1 MGFRVTG
8 MRVRGE
14 VERVVSA
21 YGGQAD
27 RYRAAGEWGDR
38 TIVEVLRGHVGRRP
52 AALAVATVEG
62 ALTYAELDR
71 RSDALALGLIEAGLA
86 PGDPV
91 IFQMGNELEAVI
103 AFYGVLK
110 AGLVPVC
117 SIPNHRLHEVTEIAK
132 ATGARAHI
140 FQADYRSYDLAGLSS
155 ELAGQCPDIA
165 VRVVMRGESSPGIR
179 SLDELI
185 EGADFQRARAVVD
198 EIGRQV
204 SPEGVALF
212 QLSGGTTGVP
222 KVIPHS
228 HVGYLSIAA
237 RWSGNFGWDEQTVTL
252 HFLPVMHHA
261 GLGTVLVPTHFV
273 GGTVVLGRSVDAE
286 LLVGLIE
293 RYRVSWMHFNMAAFA
308 PLMDY
313 SARVECD
320 FSSVKHFM
328 WVFVRPEMSAQA
340 EKMLGATA
348 IGSFGAG
355 EGVHLSARP
364 DDPAEIRRYSA
375 GSTIGAHD
383 EVIVRRPDSEEP
395 VADGEVGELT
405 FRGPSVIRSY
415 LSPEHSATAFTAEGF
430 YRSGDLGHVEIIAG
444 RRCYVVDGRLKD
456 QISRGGE
463 KVMAAELELLLHDH
477 PDVREVAAIGVPDA
491 ALGERICVVVVPEV
505 AGVDPEQLRVRL
517 VEHLDKRGVA
527 KFKWPERVVAVD
539 ELPKTGVG
547 KVRKDV
553 LRSLVESGSAPTKV
567 RNQP

>member
-1 MGFRVTG
+1 
-8 MRVRGE
+8 MR
-14 VERVVSA
+14 A
-21 YGGQAD
+21 YGAEAD
-27 RYRAAGEWGDR
+27 RYREAGEWGDQ
-38 TIVEVLRGHVGRRP
+38 TIVEVLRGHAERRP
-52 AALAVATVEG
+52 TARAVATVDG
-62 ALTYAELDR
+62 SLTYAELDR
-71 RSDALALGLIEAGLA
+71 WSDALALGLVDAGLQ

-91 IFQMGNELEAVI
+91 IFQMGNELEAVV

-117 SIPNHRLHEVTEIAK
+117 SIPNHRLHEVSHIAM

-140 FQADYRSYDLAGLSS
+140 FQADYRAYDLAGLSS
-155 ELAGQCPDIA
+155 ELADRCADIV
-165 VRVVMRGESSPGIR
+165 VRVVTRGESSPGIW
-179 SLDELI
+179 SLDELTD
-185 EGADFQRARAVVD
+185 GVDLDRARAVVG
-198 EIGRQV
+198 EIQRQV
-204 SPEGVALF
+204 SPEDVALF

-228 HVGYLSIAA
+228 HAAYLSIAA
-237 RWSGNFGWDEQTVTL
+237 RWSRNFGWNEDTVTL

-286 LLVGLIE
+286 LLVSLIE
-293 RYRVSWMHFNMAAFA
+293 RYRVTWMHFNMAAFR
-308 PLMDY
+308 PLMEY
-313 SARVECD
+313 SARVDCD
-320 FSSVKHFM
+320 FSSIQHFM

-364 DDPAEIRRYSA
+364 DDPPEIRRHTA

-383 EVIVRRPDSEEP
+383 EVVVRDPDSAEP
-395 VADGEVGELT
+395 VSDGVVGELT

-415 LSPEHSATAFTAEGF
+415 LSEEHSATAFTSDGF
-430 YRSGDLGHVEIIAG
+430 YRSGDLGHVETIAG

-463 KVMAAELELLLHDH
+463 KVMAPELELLLHDH
-477 PDVREVAAIGVPDA
+477 PEVREVAAIGMPDP
-491 ALGERICVVVVPEV
+491 ALGERICVAVVAEVP
-505 AGVDPEQLRVRL
+505 GVDPEELRKRL

-527 KFKWPERVVAVD
+527 KFKWPERVVLVD

-547 KVRKDV
+547 KVQKDV
-553 LRSLVESGSAPTKV
+553 LRSWIESGSGPTKV
-567 RNQP
+567 RN

>member
-1 MGFRVTG
+1 MTATTLRADI
-8 MRVRGE
+8 
-14 VERVVSA
+14 ERVVSA
-21 YGGQAD
+21 YGAEAD
-27 RYRAAGEWGDR
+27 RYRAAGEWVDQ
-38 TIVEVLRGHVGRRP
+38 TIVEVFRGHVARRP
-52 AALAVATVEG
+52 TAAAVATVEG

-71 RSDALALGLIEAGLA
+71 RSDALALGLLDAGLR

-91 IFQMGNELEAVI
+91 IFQMGNELETVI

-110 AGLVPVC
+110 AGLIPVC
-117 SIPNHRLHEVTEIAK
+117 SIPNHRLHEVTQIAT

-140 FQADYRSYDLAGLSS
+140 VQADYRTYDLAGLSS
-155 ELAGQCPDIA
+155 ELAQRCPDI
-165 VRVVMRGESSPGIR
+165 VLRVVTRGESAPGIR
-179 SLDELI
+179 SLDELTRDA
-185 EGADFQRARAVVD
+185 EPERARRVVD
-198 EIGRQV
+198 EIQQRL
-204 SPEGVALF
+204 SPESVALF

-222 KVIPHS
+222 KVIPHT
-228 HVGYLSIAA
+228 HATYLSVAA
-237 RWSGNFGWDEQTVTL
+237 RWSRNFGWDEKTVTL

-261 GLGTVLVPTHFV
+261 GLGTVLTPTHFV

-293 RYRVSWMHFNMAAFA
+293 RYRVTWMHFNMAAFE

-313 SARVECD
+313 SARVDCD
-320 FSSVKHFM
+320 FSSIRHFM
-328 WVFVRPEMSAQA
+328 WVFVRPEMSARA
-340 EKMLGATA
+340 EQMLGAVA

-364 DDPAEIRRYSA
+364 DDPAEIRRYTA

-383 EVIVRRPDSEEP
+383 EVVVRNTDSEEP

-415 LSPEHSATAFTAEGF
+415 LSPEHSATAFTSDGF
-430 YRSGDLGHVEIIAG
+430 YRSGDLGHVETIGG

-477 PDVREVAAIGVPDA
+477 PEVREVAAIGISDPV
-491 ALGERICVVVVPEV
+491 LGERICVVVVPENP
-505 AGVDPEQLRVRL
+505 GMDPEELRERL
-517 VEHLDKRGVA
+517 VEHLDERDVA
-527 KFKWPERVVAVD
+527 KFKWPERVVLVD
-539 ELPKTGVG
+539 ELPKTGVN

-553 LRSLVESGSAPTKV
+553 LRDWVESGGASTKV
-567 RNQP
+567 RN

>member
-1 MGFRVTG
+1 MTG
-8 MRVRGE
+8 PKLRADS
-14 VERVVSA
+14 ERVVSA
-21 YGGQAD
+21 YGAEAE
-27 RYRAAGEWGDR
+27 RYRAAGEWGDQ
-38 TIVEVLRGHVGRRP
+38 TIVEVFRGHVARRP
-52 AALAVATVEG
+52 AALAVVTVEG
-62 ALTYAELDR
+62 ALTYGELDR
-71 RSDALALGLIEAGLA
+71 RSDALALGLTEAGLR

-91 IFQMGNELEAVI
+91 IFQMGNELETVI

-117 SIPNHRLHEVTEIAK
+117 SIPNHRLHEVTHIAA

-140 FQADYRSYDLAGLSS
+140 FQADYRTYDLAGLSS
-155 ELAGQCPDIA
+155 ELVDQCPGIA
-165 VRVVMRGESSPGIR
+165 VRIGVRGRCSGGAT

-185 EGADFQRARAVVD
+185 ADKNPARARAVVD
-198 EIGRQV
+198 EIQREL
-204 SPEGVALF
+204 SPEDVAIF

-222 KVIPHS
+222 KVIPHT
-228 HVGYLSIAA
+228 HAAYLSIAS
-237 RWSGNFGWDEQTVTL
+237 RWSQNFGWDEQTVTL

-293 RYRVSWMHFNMAAFA
+293 RYRVTWMHFNMAAFR

-313 SARVECD
+313 SAQVDCD
-320 FSSVKHFM
+320 FSSIKHFM
-328 WVFVRPEMSAQA
+328 WVFVRPELSAQA

-383 EVIVRRPDSEEP
+383 EVVIRDPDSEEP
-395 VADGEVGELT
+395 VGEGEVGELT

-415 LSPEHSATAFTAEGF
+415 LSEEHSAKAFTSDGF
-430 YRSGDLGHVEIIAG
+430 YRSGDLGHVEMIAG

-463 KVMAAELELLLHDH
+463 KVMAPELELLLHDH
-477 PDVREVAAIGVPDA
+477 PEVREVAAIGMPDP

-505 AGVDPEQLRVRL
+505 AVADPEALRMRL
-517 VEHLDKRGVA
+517 VEHLDKRHVA
-527 KFKWPERVVAVD
+527 KFKWPERVVLID

-553 LRSLVESGSAPTKV
+553 LRSWVESGGAPEKV
-567 RNQP
+567 RN

>member
-1 MGFRVTG
+1 MTG
-8 MRVRGE
+8 TTSRADL
-14 VERVVSA
+14 ERVVSA
-21 YGGQAD
+21 YGAEAQ
-27 RYRAAGEWGDR
+27 RYRAAGEWGDQ
-38 TIVEVLRGHVGRRP
+38 TIVGVLRRHAARRP
-52 AALAVATVEG
+52 AALAVATVES
-62 ALTYAELDR
+62 ALTYAELDW
-71 RSDALALGLIEAGLA
+71 RSDALALGLIDAGLQ

-91 IFQMGNELEAVI
+91 IFQMGNELETVI
-103 AFYGVLK
+103 AFYGALK
-110 AGLVPVC
+110 AGLIPVC
-117 SIPNHRLHEVTEIAK
+117 SIPNHRLHEVTQIAM

-140 FQADYRSYDLAGLSS
+140 FQADYRTYDLAGLSS
-155 ELAGQCPDIA
+155 ELVDRWPDIT
-165 VRVVMRGESSPGIR
+165 VRIVTRGESGPRIR
-179 SLDELI
+179 SLDELT
-185 EGADFQRARAVVD
+185 EGVDPDRARAVVD
-198 EIGRQV
+198 EIQQQL

-222 KVIPHS
+222 KVIPHTNAT
-228 HVGYLSIAA
+228 YLSIAA
-237 RWSGNFGWDEQTVTL
+237 RWSRNFGWDEQTVTL

-293 RYRVSWMHFNMAAFA
+293 RYRVTWMHFNMAAFR
-308 PLMDY
+308 PLMEY
-313 SARVECD
+313 SARVDCD
-320 FSSVKHFM
+320 FSSIKHFM

-340 EKMLGATA
+340 EQMLGATA

-364 DDPAEIRRYSA
+364 DDPPEIRRYTA

-383 EVIVRRPDSEEP
+383 EVVVRNTDSEEP
-395 VADGEVGELT
+395 VPDGQVGELT

-415 LSPEHSATAFTAEGF
+415 LSPEHSATAFTADGF
-430 YRSGDLGHVEIIAG
+430 YRSGDLGHVEMIAG

-477 PDVREVAAIGVPDA
+477 PEVREVAAIGMPDP
-491 ALGERICVVVVPEV
+491 ALGERICAVVVPEV
-505 AGVDPEQLRVRL
+505 ADVDPEELRKRL
-517 VEHLDKRGVA
+517 VEHLDKRDVA
-527 KFKWPERVVAVD
+527 KFKWPERVVLVD

-553 LRSLVESGSAPTKV
+553 LRGWVESGGAPEKV
-567 RNQP
+567 RN

>member
-1 MGFRVTG
+1 MTG
-8 MRVRGE
+8 AASRADL
-14 VERVVSA
+14 ERTASA
-21 YGGQAD
+21 YGAEAE
-27 RYRAAGEWGDR
+27 RYRAAGEWGNQ
-38 TIVEVLRGHVGRRP
+38 TIVEVFRGHVERRP

-62 ALTYAELDR
+62 ALTYSELDR
-71 RSDALALGLIEAGLA
+71 RSDALALGLVEAGLQ

-91 IFQMGNELEAVI
+91 IFQMGNELQTVI
-103 AFYGVLK
+103 VFYGALK
-110 AGLVPVC
+110 AGLIPVC
-117 SIPNHRLHEVTEIAK
+117 SIPNHRLHEVSHIAA
-132 ATGARAHI
+132 ATGARAHV
-140 FQADYRSYDLAGLSS
+140 FQADYRTYDLAGLSA
-155 ELAGQCPDIA
+155 ELADQCPDIA
-165 VRVVMRGESSPGIR
+165 VRIVTRGESSRGTR
-179 SLDELI
+179 SLDELMAN
-185 EGADFQRARAVVD
+185 ADPERARAVVD
-198 EIGRQV
+198 EIQRQL

-222 KVIPHS
+222 KVIPHTHS
-228 HVGYLSIAA
+228 GYLSIAS
-237 RWSGNFGWDEQTVTL
+237 RWSRNFGWDEQTVTL

-261 GLGTVLVPTHFV
+261 GLGTVMVPTHFV

-293 RYRVSWMHFNMAAFA
+293 RYRVTWMHFNMAAFK

-313 SARVECD
+313 SARVDCD
-320 FSSVKHFM
+320 FSSIKHFM

-340 EKMLGATA
+340 EKMLGAVA

-364 DDPAEIRRYSA
+364 DDPPEIRRYSA

-383 EVIVRRPDSEEP
+383 EVVIRDPDSEEP
-395 VADGEVGELT
+395 VPDGQVGELT

-415 LSPEHSATAFTAEGF
+415 LSPEHSATAFTSDGF
-430 YRSGDLGHVEIIAG
+430 YRSGDLGHVEMIVG

-477 PDVREVAAIGVPDA
+477 PEVREAAAIGIPDP

-505 AGVDPEQLRVRL
+505 AGVDPEELRKRL
-517 VEHLDKRGVA
+517 VEHLDTRDVA
-527 KFKWPERVVAVD
+527 KFKWPERVVLVD

-553 LRSLVESGSAPTKV
+553 LRSWVESGGAPEKV
-567 RNQP
+567 RN

>member
-1 MGFRVTG
+1 M
-8 MRVRGE
+8 
-14 VERVVSA
+14 VSA
-21 YGGQAD
+21 YGAEVE
-27 RYRAAGEWGDR
+27 RYRAAGEWGDQ
-38 TIVEVLRGHVGRRP
+38 TIVEVFRGHVARRP
-52 AALAVATVEG
+52 AALAVVTVEG
-62 ALTYAELDR
+62 ALTYGELDR
-71 RSDALALGLIEAGLA
+71 RSDALALGLTEAGLR

-91 IFQMGNELEAVI
+91 IFQMGNELETVI

-117 SIPNHRLHEVTEIAK
+117 SIPNHRLHEVTHIAA

-140 FQADYRSYDLAGLSS
+140 FQADYRTYDLAGLSS
-155 ELAGQCPDIA
+155 ELVDQCPGIA
-165 VRVVMRGESSPGIR
+165 VRIGVRGRCSGGAT

-185 EGADFQRARAVVD
+185 ADKNPARARAVVD
-198 EIGRQV
+198 EIQREL
-204 SPEGVALF
+204 SPEDVAIF

-222 KVIPHS
+222 KVIPHT
-228 HVGYLSIAA
+228 HAAYLSIAS
-237 RWSGNFGWDEQTVTL
+237 RWSQNFGWDEQTVTL

-293 RYRVSWMHFNMAAFA
+293 RYRVTWMHFNMAAFR

-313 SARVECD
+313 SAQVDCD
-320 FSSVKHFM
+320 FSSIKHFM
-328 WVFVRPEMSAQA
+328 WVFVRPELSAQA

-383 EVIVRRPDSEEP
+383 EVVIRDPDSEEP
-395 VADGEVGELT
+395 VGEGEVGELT

-415 LSPEHSATAFTAEGF
+415 LSEEHSAKAFTSDGF
-430 YRSGDLGHVEIIAG
+430 YRSGDLGHVEMIAG

-463 KVMAAELELLLHDH
+463 KVMAPELELLLHDH
-477 PDVREVAAIGVPDA
+477 PEVREVAAIGMPDP

-505 AGVDPEQLRVRL
+505 AVADPEALRMRL
-517 VEHLDKRGVA
+517 VEHLDKRHVA
-527 KFKWPERVVAVD
+527 KFKWPERVVLID

-553 LRSLVESGSAPTKV
+553 LRSWVESGGAPEKV
-567 RNQP
+567 RN

>member
-1 MGFRVTG
+1 MTG
-8 MRVRGE
+8 TTSRADL
-14 VERVVSA
+14 ERVVSA
-21 YGGQAD
+21 YGAEAQ
-27 RYRAAGEWGDR
+27 RYRAAGEWGDQ
-38 TIVEVLRGHVGRRP
+38 TIVGVLRRHAARRP
-52 AALAVATVEG
+52 AALAVATVES
-62 ALTYAELDR
+62 ALTYAELDW
-71 RSDALALGLIEAGLA
+71 RSDALALGLIDAGLQ

-91 IFQMGNELEAVI
+91 IFQMGNELETVI
-103 AFYGVLK
+103 AFYGALK
-110 AGLVPVC
+110 AGLIPVC
-117 SIPNHRLHEVTEIAK
+117 SIPNHRLHEVTQIAM

-140 FQADYRSYDLAGLSS
+140 FQADYRTYDLAGLSS
-155 ELAGQCPDIA
+155 ELVDRWPDIT
-165 VRVVMRGESSPGIR
+165 VRIVTRGESGPRIR
-179 SLDELI
+179 SLDELT
-185 EGADFQRARAVVD
+185 EGVDPDRARAVVD
-198 EIGRQV
+198 EIQQQL

-222 KVIPHS
+222 KVIPHTNAT
-228 HVGYLSIAA
+228 YLSIAA
-237 RWSGNFGWDEQTVTL
+237 RWSRNFGWDEQTVTL

-293 RYRVSWMHFNMAAFA
+293 RYRVTWMHFNMAAFR
-308 PLMDY
+308 PLMEY
-313 SARVECD
+313 SARVDCD
-320 FSSVKHFM
+320 FSSIKHFM

-340 EKMLGATA
+340 EQMLGATA

-364 DDPAEIRRYSA
+364 DDPPEIRRYTA

-383 EVIVRRPDSEEP
+383 EVVVRNTDSEEP
-395 VADGEVGELT
+395 VPDGQVGELT

-415 LSPEHSATAFTAEGF
+415 LSPEHSATAFTSDGF
-430 YRSGDLGHVEIIAG
+430 YRSGDLGHVEMIAG

-477 PDVREVAAIGVPDA
+477 PEVREVAAIGMPDP
-491 ALGERICVVVVPEV
+491 ALGERICAVVVPEV
-505 AGVDPEQLRVRL
+505 ADVDPEELRKRL
-517 VEHLDKRGVA
+517 VEHLDKRDVA
-527 KFKWPERVVAVD
+527 KFKWPERVVLVD

-553 LRSLVESGSAPTKV
+553 LRGWVESGGAPEKV
-567 RNQP
+567 RN

>member
-1 MGFRVTG
+1 MTG
-8 MRVRGE
+8 TTSRADL
-14 VERVVSA
+14 ERVVGA
-21 YGGQAD
+21 YGAEAQ
-27 RYRAAGEWGDR
+27 RYRASGEWGDH
-38 TIVEVLRGHVGRRP
+38 TIVGVLRGHAARRP
-52 AALAVATVEG
+52 AALAVATIEG

-71 RSDALALGLIEAGLA
+71 RSDAVALGLIDAGLQ

-91 IFQMGNELEAVI
+91 IFQMGNELETVI
-103 AFYGVLK
+103 ALYGALK
-110 AGLVPVC
+110 AGLIPVC
-117 SIPNHRLHEVTEIAK
+117 SIPNHRLHEVTQIAL

-140 FQADYRSYDLAGLSS
+140 FQADYRTYDLASLSS
-155 ELAGQCPDIA
+155 ELVERCPDIA
-165 VRVVMRGESSPGIR
+165 VRVVTRGESSPGVW
-179 SLDELI
+179 SLDELT
-185 EGADFQRARAVVD
+185 GGVDPDRARAVVD
-198 EIGRQV
+198 EIQRQL

-222 KVIPHS
+222 KVIPHT
-228 HVGYLSIAA
+228 HAGYLSIAS
-237 RWSGNFGWDEQTVTL
+237 RWSRNFGWDERTVTL

-261 GLGTVLVPTHFV
+261 GLGTVMVPTHFA

-293 RYRVSWMHFNMAAFA
+293 RYRVTWMHFNMAAFR
-308 PLMDY
+308 PLVEY
-313 SARVECD
+313 SARVDCD
-320 FSSVKHFM
+320 FSSIKHFM

-340 EKMLGATA
+340 EQMLGATA

-364 DDPAEIRRYSA
+364 DDPPEIRRYTA

-383 EVIVRRPDSEEP
+383 EVVVRHPDTEEP
-395 VADGEVGELT
+395 VPDGEAGELT

-415 LSPEHSATAFTAEGF
+415 LSPEHSAKAFTSDGF
-430 YRSGDLGHVEIIAG
+430 YRSGDLGHVEMIAG

-477 PDVREVAAIGVPDA
+477 PEVREVAAIGMPDP
-491 ALGERICVVVVPEV
+491 ALGERICAVVVPEV
-505 AGVDPEQLRVRL
+505 ADVDPEELRKRL
-517 VEHLDKRGVA
+517 VEHLDKRDVA
-527 KFKWPERVVAVD
+527 KFKWPERVVLVD

-553 LRSLVESGSAPTKV
+553 LRGWVESGGAPEKV
-567 RNQP
+567 RN